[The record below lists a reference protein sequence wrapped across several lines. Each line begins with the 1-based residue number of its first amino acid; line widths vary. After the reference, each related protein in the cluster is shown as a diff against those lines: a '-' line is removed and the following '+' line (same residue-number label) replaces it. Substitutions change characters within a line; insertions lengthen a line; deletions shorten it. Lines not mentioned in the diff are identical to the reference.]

1 MPLGLVLALVAP
13 LWLGAFFSSYA
24 WTPADLFVHA
34 AFLPPIIFVR
44 TRKSAEAAD

>member
-1 MPLGLVLALVAP
+1 MLALVAP

-34 AFLPPIIFVR
+34 ATNYFPGVVFRSDAKIGR
-44 TRKSAEAAD
+44 SR